1 MPASGRAPRQTAS
14 PWSEYLDGKAR
25 GRSLRQFMTKE
36 RLVKN
41 LLKDPRFR
49 EHHKNLFDDL
59 EMLWNLRR
67 LYDGVGLRA
76 PKRRR

>member
-1 MPASGRAPRQTAS
+1 MREILDQTV
-14 PWSEYLDGKAR
+14 PETSEYLDGKAR
-25 GRSLRQFMTKE
+25 GKSLRQFMTKE

-59 EMLWNLRR
+59 EMLWNLRG

-76 PKRRR
+76 PRGRR

>member
-1 MPASGRAPRQTAS
+1 M
-14 PWSEYLDGKAR
+14 
-25 GRSLRQFMTKE
+25 
-36 RLVKN
+36 KN